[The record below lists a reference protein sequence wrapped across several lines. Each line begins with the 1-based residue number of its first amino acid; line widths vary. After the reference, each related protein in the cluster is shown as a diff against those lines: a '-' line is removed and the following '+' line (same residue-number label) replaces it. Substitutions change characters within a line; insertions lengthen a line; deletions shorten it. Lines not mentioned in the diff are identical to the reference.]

1 MELLVGSSI
10 VAAFIAGLAA
20 LFAPCCITV
29 LLPAYFASIFK
40 ERRTIF
46 LMTFVFFL
54 GLLVVFLPL
63 GLGAAG
69 LGQVFSRYHDTIFLI
84 GGFML
89 LGIGLT
95 LLLGLHFSMSFSA
108 HPKMKVKGA
117 GSVFMLGIFSGF
129 ATLCCAPVLAGALAL
144 SVLPGSVFLGGV
156 YTLAYVLG
164 MVIPLFFLAA
174 LLDKT
179 SFTEKFWVFK
189 KEFSYKIAGR
199 QVSITL
205 AEILSGA
212 MFVSMGL
219 LIFYLAQTNQLA
231 SHSSVSMNL
240 FLAGITNSITNLTS
254 KVPEQA
260 WAVLFFLIFAFIVF
274 ISIRKFVKKDER

>member
-1 MELLVGSSI
+1 MELFVGSSI

-54 GLLVVFLPL
+54 GLLVIFLPL

-95 LLLGLHFSMSFSA
+95 LLLGLHFSMPFSA

-240 FLAGITNSITNLTS
+240 FLAGITNSVTGITS

>member
-69 LGQVFSRYHDTIFLI
+69 LGQVFSRYHNTIFLI

-95 LLLGLHFSMSFSA
+95 LLLGLHFSMPFSA

>member
-69 LGQVFSRYHDTIFLI
+69 LGQVFSRYHNTIFLI

-95 LLLGLHFSMSFSA
+95 LLLGLHFSMPFSA

-129 ATLCCAPVLAGALAL
+129 ATLCCAPVLSGALAL

-240 FLAGITNSITNLTS
+240 FLAGITNSVTGITS

>member
-1 MELLVGSSI
+1 MELFVGSSI

-54 GLLVVFLPL
+54 GLLVIFLPL

-164 MVIPLFFLAA
+164 MVIPLVVLAA

-240 FLAGITNSITNLTS
+240 FLAGITNSIT
-254 KVPEQA
+254 
-260 WAVLFFLIFAFIVF
+260 
-274 ISIRKFVKKDER
+274 